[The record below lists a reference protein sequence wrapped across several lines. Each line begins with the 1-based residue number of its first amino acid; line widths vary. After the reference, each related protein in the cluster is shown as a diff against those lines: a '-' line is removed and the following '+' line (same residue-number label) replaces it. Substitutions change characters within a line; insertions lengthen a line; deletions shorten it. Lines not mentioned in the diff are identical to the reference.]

1 MKKLIIFLFLI
12 IEIFAEKLEITSQKF
27 EIDEK
32 NRVSKFFGE
41 VKVLKGDDR
50 IEAQEVIVT
59 FSKDRKPLK
68 YEVKGDV
75 NFSIRI
81 DTKEYKGSANSASYS
96 PDKKEYLLIGNANI
110 VETTTGKKI
119 FANKIF
125 LNEIDGKAEVFG
137 DENKP
142 VKFIFTINEDKK

>member
-1 MKKLIIFLFLI
+1 MKKLIILLLLI
-12 IEIFAEKLEITSQKF
+12 LDIFAEKLEITSQKF

-41 VKVLKGDDR
+41 VKVLKGDDK

-68 YEVKGDV
+68 YEANGDV
-75 NFSIRI
+75 NFSIKI

-110 VETTTGKKI
+110 AETTTGKKI

-142 VKFIFTINEDKK
+142 VKFIFTISEDKK